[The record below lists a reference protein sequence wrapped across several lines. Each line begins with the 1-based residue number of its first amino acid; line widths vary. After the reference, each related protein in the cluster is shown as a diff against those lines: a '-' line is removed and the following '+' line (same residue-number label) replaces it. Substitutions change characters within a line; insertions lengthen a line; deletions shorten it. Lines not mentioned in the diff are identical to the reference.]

1 MYFRYST
8 IILPTHDGFR
18 HLSVMTPCER
28 HADACPNGRCVNL
41 GDDYVCDC
49 GDGFETSMD
58 GKSCI
63 RKWHNGKTWRIY
75 SVNQY
80 LHPCEGARLGSC
92 FKELYDGVCSDP
104 YPQRYSLKNCC
115 CQQYGK
121 GWTEYR
127 DCRLCPPYGTSK
139 KQQQPC

>member
-28 HADACPNGRCVNL
+28 HADACPNGGCVNL

-63 RKWHNGKTWRIY
+63 RKWHNGKTWGIY

-80 LHPCEGARLGSC
+80 LLHGRCASGQLLQRALRRSLFGPVPTTLLTEELLLSAVRQRLDRIS
-92 FKELYDGVCSDP
+92 
-104 YPQRYSLKNCC
+104 
-115 CQQYGK
+115 
-121 GWTEYR
+121 
-127 DCRLCPPYGTSK
+127 
-139 KQQQPC
+139 